1 MNDVTTLNSSTSL
14 TANELPNEVFRN
26 YDIRGFAHSQITPD
40 FAFKLG
46 AALAITL
53 LKQRHSTIYLG
64 RDGRLSSPAL
74 AKALGNGLTQY
85 GMNVIDIGTVSTPIL
100 NFAVHCDNKAE
111 CGIMVTAS
119 HNTKEY
125 NGFKIIV
132 RNQVVAGEMLQ
143 KIKHL
148 MLSDRP
154 NHCQSGHIRTQ
165 DISSQYLQAIIDNC
179 SPKKD
184 FKIVIDC
191 ANSIVGPIAK
201 TLFNR
206 LGYNLIPLFCDP
218 DGNFP
223 NHDPNPSDESNL
235 QQLKASVL
243 SHQADLGLAF
253 DGDGDRLVVISG
265 SGATVW
271 PDQLL
276 MIFARDILKR
286 YPNTDIVF
294 DVKSSFRLQQLVR
307 ELSGNP
313 VMCKTGHS
321 HVRSRVQKTGA
332 LVGGEFSGHIFFNDR
347 WHGFDDGL
355 YASVRLLEI
364 LANLDIAPKQALE
377 NMIGQF
383 KPSAYTP
390 EILIPVAETEK
401 FAVMEKLTSHCS
413 FKDGIINTIDGLRVE
428 YPLGWGLIRASNT
441 SANLTMRFEADNK
454 EELERIK
461 KLFSFE
467 LAPFINQVDQYL

>member
-26 YDIRGFAHSQITPD
+26 YDIRGFAHYQITPD

-85 GMNVIDIGTVSTPIL
+85 GMNVIDIGTVSTPTL

-276 MIFARDILKR
+276 MIFARDIL
-286 YPNTDIVF
+286 
-294 DVKSSFRLQQLVR
+294 
-307 ELSGNP
+307 
-313 VMCKTGHS
+313 
-321 HVRSRVQKTGA
+321 
-332 LVGGEFSGHIFFNDR
+332 
-347 WHGFDDGL
+347 
-355 YASVRLLEI
+355 
-364 LANLDIAPKQALE
+364 
-377 NMIGQF
+377 
-383 KPSAYTP
+383 
-390 EILIPVAETEK
+390 
-401 FAVMEKLTSHCS
+401 
-413 FKDGIINTIDGLRVE
+413 
-428 YPLGWGLIRASNT
+428 
-441 SANLTMRFEADNK
+441 
-454 EELERIK
+454 
-461 KLFSFE
+461 
-467 LAPFINQVDQYL
+467 